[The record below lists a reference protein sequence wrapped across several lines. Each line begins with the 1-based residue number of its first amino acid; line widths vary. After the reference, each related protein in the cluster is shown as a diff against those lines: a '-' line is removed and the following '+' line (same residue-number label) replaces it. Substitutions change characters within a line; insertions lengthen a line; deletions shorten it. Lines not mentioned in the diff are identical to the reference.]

1 MAEKMVRTQV
11 YLPQAVHSQLQKRA
25 KKHGLTLA
33 VQIRTALDDY
43 LLGAEADKKPSP
55 FDPGELFAIIDS
67 LEGGG
72 PGDLA
77 ENHDKY
83 IYGDPHGE
91 KALERERLRENLKAE
106 SARPVRER
114 PTVYRTKKLSP
125 KKRGGKRE

>member
-1 MAEKMVRTQV
+1 MAENMVRTQV
-11 YLPQAVHSQLQKRA
+11 YLPQAVYTQLQIRA

-33 VQIRTALDDY
+33 VQIRAALDDY
-43 LLGAEADKKPSP
+43 LLGAEAGKKPSP

-91 KALERERLRENLKAE
+91 KAFERERLRANLKAE
-106 SARPVRER
+106 SA
-114 PTVYRTKKLSP
+114 
-125 KKRGGKRE
+125 

>member
-1 MAEKMVRTQV
+1 MTHSISYQKPLLFRRGFCFLVNASRNQMYNAYIYFQRWHMIEKMVRTQV
-11 YLPQAVHSQLQKRA
+11 YLPQAVYAQLQKRA

-43 LLGAEADKKPSP
+43 LLEAEADKKPSP

-77 ENHDKY
+77 
-83 IYGDPHGE
+83 
-91 KALERERLRENLKAE
+91 
-106 SARPVRER
+106 
-114 PTVYRTKKLSP
+114 
-125 KKRGGKRE
+125 